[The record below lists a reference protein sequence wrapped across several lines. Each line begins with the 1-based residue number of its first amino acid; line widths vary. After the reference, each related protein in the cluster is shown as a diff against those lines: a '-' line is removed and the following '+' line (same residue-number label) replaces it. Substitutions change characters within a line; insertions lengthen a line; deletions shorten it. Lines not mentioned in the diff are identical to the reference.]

1 MNSRGLRSIC
11 YALAFV
17 VAAMAGCTVTGGG
30 AARYV
35 HESPLPTAG
44 HEPLPSGQEVA
55 RIEPDD
61 AVRIVDLSFDVFRA
75 DLPLRDGGDSRM
87 IWNHVDEM
95 RVDAALA
102 ARLGRNGF
110 RIGAAPPGGW
120 TAIQAVLEAAGAR
133 TYKSVLAPPRGAPLI
148 ITMGPVQERE
158 AIFTY
163 NTQDRLVGKTFNEG
177 DKLIVVDYVFQP
189 QFGGFTELQVG
200 FEVRHDRG
208 VMTWSREGGVIRQV
222 PAFDRHVF
230 SDLTARL
237 TLQGGECLVI
247 GLNETATNE
256 YLIGGRYFST
266 EHDGVPYEAILFITP
281 TPYQTKS
288 PVRGGR

>member
-1 MNSRGLRSIC
+1 MNSRAYRSIC
-11 YALAFV
+11 CVSVFV
-17 VAAMAGCTVTGGG
+17 VTAMAGCTAIGGG
-30 AARYV
+30 AGRYV
-35 HESPLPTAG
+35 HESPLPAAG
-44 HEPLPSGQEVA
+44 NEPLPSGQEVA
-55 RIEPDD
+55 QIGVDD
-61 AVRIVDLSFDVFRA
+61 AVHIVDLSFDVFRA

-95 RVDAALA
+95 RADTAVA
-102 ARLGRNGF
+102 ARLERNGF

-120 TAIQAVLEAAGAR
+120 AAIQAVLEAAGAR
-133 TYKSVLAPPRGAPLI
+133 TYRSVLAPPRGAPLI

-158 AIFTY
+158 SIFTY
-163 NTQDRLVGKTFNEG
+163 NLQDRLVGKTFNEG

-189 QFGGFTELQVG
+189 QFGGFTELQVA
-200 FEVRHDRG
+200 FEVRHDKG

-230 SDLTARL
+230 SDLAARL

-247 GLNETATNE
+247 GLSEAPTSE
-256 YLIGGRYFST
+256 YLIGRRYLSI
-266 EHDGVPYEAILFITP
+266 EHDGAPYESILFITP

-288 PVRGGR
+288 PVRGEH

>member
-11 YALAFV
+11 YALVLV
-17 VAAMAGCTVTGGG
+17 VMAITGCTSTGGSAG
-30 AARYV
+30 RYV
-35 HESPLPTAG
+35 HESPSSRGSDEAVI
-44 HEPLPSGQEVA
+44 SGADIA
-55 RIEPDD
+55 RIEPDH

-75 DLPLRDGGDSRM
+75 DLPLRDGRDSRM

-95 RVDAALA
+95 RADPAIA

-110 RIGAAPPGGW
+110 RIGAAPPGSW
-120 TAIQAVLEAAGAR
+120 AAIQAVLEAAGAR
-133 TYKSVLAPPRGAPLI
+133 TYRSVLAPPRGVPLI

-158 AIFTY
+158 SIFTY
-163 NTQDRLVGKTFNEG
+163 NKQSRLVGKTFNEG

-200 FEVRHDRG
+200 FEVRHDKG

-230 SDLTARL
+230 SDLVVRM
-237 TLQGGECLVI
+237 TLQGGECLVV
-247 GLNETATNE
+247 GPSETATNQ
-256 YLIGGRYFST
+256 YLIGGRYLSI
-266 EHDGVPYEAILFITP
+266 EHDGAPYESILFITP

-288 PVRGGR
+288 PVGGRR